1 MCLWDG
7 VTMQEI
13 IMSRSRL
20 NQFQKGLSSFTLLFI
35 MLAMATFFLIGI
47 KVVPMFIDNATVN
60 SVVQG
65 LEEDPKVKSMVDEE
79 IRSKIVKMLTLN
91 NIRYLKPEQIVIIRE
106 DGLLK
111 VQLDYESR
119 ENVFKN
125 LDAVASFENHF
136 QTKLPNDN

>member
-1 MCLWDG
+1 
-7 VTMQEI
+7 
-13 IMSRSRL
+13 MSRSRL